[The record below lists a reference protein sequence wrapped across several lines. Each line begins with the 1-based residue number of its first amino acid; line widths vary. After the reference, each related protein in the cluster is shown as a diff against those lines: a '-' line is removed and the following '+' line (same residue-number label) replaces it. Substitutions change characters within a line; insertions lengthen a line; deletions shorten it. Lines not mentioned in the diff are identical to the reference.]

1 MIKLR
6 IGIHIEMSQAWVRLY
21 PFSNNK
27 MRQTVKL
34 LIREKTDPKFF
45 AR

>member
-1 MIKLR
+1 
-6 IGIHIEMSQAWVRLY
+6 MSYGVKIY
-21 PFSNNK
+21 SNFFK

-34 LIREKTDPKFF
+34 LIREKIDPKFF